1 MIADSRVHGNF
12 SFVHVHDISNCELA
26 RNRRDIITVGTVISL
41 SFRVL
46 LVLPPHHAVQ
56 ATEDAQAQAQV
67 MMIPRSE

>member
-1 MIADSRVHGNF
+1 MIADSREHGNF

-46 LVLPPHHAVQ
+46 LVLPPHHAGHRRCSSPSRDDD
-56 ATEDAQAQAQV
+56 TKK
-67 MMIPRSE
+67 